1 MNEQLLA
8 CYSTPG
14 RHYHTVRHIEDCL
27 RQLDD
32 IGDLAD
38 RDREILRQ
46 AFLWHDAVYDP
57 QRADNEDQSAALA
70 MGHCAPAIRDEVARL
85 VLLTKSHQVAEGDRL
100 GAIMISIDLSI
111 LGAAPDVY
119 AGYAAAIRREYQHVP
134 INDYRTGRA
143 AVLRK
148 FLQRPTI
155 FPFAPIRDR
164 LEATARHN
172 IDGEI
177 TGLETGAGSLD

>member
-8 CYSTPG
+8 HYSTPG

-38 RDREILRQ
+38 GDREILRQ

-57 QRADNEDQSAALA
+57 QRADNEEQSAVLA
-70 MGHCAPAIRDEVARL
+70 MSHCDPAIRDEVARL
-85 VLLTKSHQVAEGDRL
+85 VLLTKSHQVDEGDRL